1 MIVDFDTEL
10 NTMVSGKNLMNSY
23 KLYFLKV
30 LLINVSNT
38 RRSFSFYEMA
48 AWMCAYSFS
57 DVCSLGKRI
66 RPLDKLYDVAVM
78 AINHEGLMQSSKLE
92 EIYDAINNSNSKELR
107 REVSAL
113 CNYVPYRL
121 IAYLW
126 QDRLKGKT
134 DKEKNTIIEKLSR
147 NEDTNIY
154 SIYTIDEAMKHVEV
168 FPNWADYIVKNR
180 KCLVAWI
187 DDKIAAFVGGK
198 VGHDICR

>member
-30 LLINVSNT
+30 LLINVSNASRT
-38 RRSFSFYEMA
+38 FSFYEMA

-78 AINHEGLMQSSKLE
+78 AISQEGLMQSSKLE
-92 EIYDAINNSNSKELR
+92 EIYDAINNSDSKELR

-126 QDRLKGKT
+126 QDQLKGKT
-134 DKEKNTIIEKLSR
+134 DKEKNLLIEKLSR
-147 NEDTNIY
+147 NEEANIY
-154 SIYTIDEAMKHVEV
+154 SIYTIDEAMNHIEV
-168 FPNWADYIVKNR
+168 FPNWS
-180 KCLVAWI
+180 
-187 DDKIAAFVGGK
+187 
-198 VGHDICR
+198 

>member
-1 MIVDFDTEL
+1 MIVDFDAEL

-30 LLINVSNT
+30 LLINVSNAKRT
-38 RRSFSFYEMA
+38 FSFYEMA

-78 AINHEGLMQSSKLE
+78 AINQEGLMQSSKLE
-92 EIYDAINNSNSKELR
+92 EIYDAINNSDSKELR

-126 QDRLKGKT
+126 QDQLKGKT
-134 DKEKNTIIEKLSR
+134 DREKNLLIEKLSR
-147 NEDTNIY
+147 NEDVNLY
-154 SIYTIDEAMKHVEV
+154 SIYTIDEATKHIEI
-168 FPNWADYIVKNR
+168 FPNWAEYIAKNR
-180 KCLVAWI
+180 KRLVAWI
-187 DDKIAAFVGGK
+187 DDKIAAFVW
-198 VGHDICR
+198 R

>member
-1 MIVDFDTEL
+1 MMIDFDAEL

-38 RRSFSFYEMA
+38 SRTFSFYEMA

-78 AINHEGLMQSSKLE
+78 AINQEGLMQSSKLE
-92 EIYDAINNSNSKELR
+92 EIYDAINNSVDKELR

-126 QDRLKGKT
+126 QDQLKGKT
-134 DKEKNTIIEKLSR
+134 DREKNLIIEKLSR
-147 NEDTNIY
+147 NEDANIY
-154 SIYTIDEAMKHVEV
+154 SIYTIDEAMKHIEV
-168 FPNWADYIVKNR
+168 FPNWAE
-180 KCLVAWI
+180 
-187 DDKIAAFVGGK
+187 
-198 VGHDICR
+198 

>member
-1 MIVDFDTEL
+1 MMIDFDTEL

-38 RRSFSFYEMA
+38 SRTFSFYEMA

-78 AINHEGLMQSSKLE
+78 AINQEGLMQSSKLE
-92 EIYDAINNSNSKELR
+92 EIYDAINNSVDKELR
-107 REVSAL
+107 REVLAL

-126 QDRLKGKT
+126 QDQLKGKT
-134 DKEKNTIIEKLSR
+134 DREKNLIIEKLSR
-147 NEDTNIY
+147 NEDANIY
-154 SIYTIDEAMKHVEV
+154 SIYTIDEAMKHIEV
-168 FPNWADYIVKNR
+168 FPNWAEYIVKNR
-180 KCLVAWI
+180 KRLIAWI
-187 DDKIAAFVGGK
+187 DDRIAAFVW
-198 VGHDICR
+198 R

>member
-1 MIVDFDTEL
+1 MIIDYESEL

-30 LLINVSNT
+30 LLINTSNSNRT
-38 RRSFSFYEMA
+38 FSFYEMA
-48 AWMCAYSFS
+48 SWMCAYSFS

-78 AINHEGLMQSSKLE
+78 AINQEGLMQSSKIG
-92 EIYDAINNSNSKELR
+92 EIFDALCNTESKELK

-126 QDRLKGKT
+126 QDQLKGKT
-134 DKEKNTIIEKLSR
+134 DKEKNKIIERLSR
-147 NEDTNIY
+147 SESMNVY
-154 SIYTIDEAMKHVEV
+154 SIFTINEEQKCIEV
-168 FPNWADYIVKNR
+168 FPGWAEYITKNR
-180 KCLVAWI
+180 KHLVAWI
-187 DDKIAAFVGGK
+187 DDKIAAFVWR
-198 VGHDICR
+198 DEL